1 MEVIYMAT
9 QLVRIMFYDEKQKQ
23 FMVEEMED
31 PNEKNTQEE
40 SNQQSKSPSFKE
52 AFRLPFQ
59 AS

>member
-1 MEVIYMAT
+1 MAT

-31 PNEKNTQEE
+31 PNEENTQEE

-52 AFRLPFQ
+52 AFRLLSQ